1 MWWSSFTGSRGQE
14 RYECYVK
21 FEEVQLSV
29 EEFFQLLDYTAI
41 SIKVV
46 GENGECQ
53 YRTEVT
59 RLKGTVITLFDKQNF
74 IGCVHLALK

>member
-14 RYECYVK
+14 RYERYVK
-21 FEEVQLSV
+21 FEQVQLSV

-46 GENGECQ
+46 GENGEC
-53 YRTEVT
+53 RTEVT
-59 RLKGTVITLFDKQNF
+59 QPNELWVRYLISKISLVAFTL
-74 IGCVHLALK
+74 H